1 MRIKCGAASPLP
13 AALALFVLATF
24 APIALALVP
33 NIMGYGAKGLPMGG
47 LQRNIF
53 SQPEKRLTSRQRPP
67 PLLVLR
73 KDGALAD
80 DTGDR
85 WDLAREET
93 RAAAWGP
100 RRRQAHAP
108 LPARPSR
115 GGELSRLAQAPG
127 AGGESVE
134 GAESEGADDDDA
146 GRRGHGKGFRNG
158 FMGALTDT
166 KFDKDIFALAI
177 PALGSLIIEPV
188 VRTLEAVMVGRLGAA
203 PLGALSIGG
212 SVVSVSFPLF
222 NFFSYATTP
231 MVARALARNDPDEA
245 SRLVAQGIWLSTMV
259 GTALG
264 FFMFFCADGILTTM
278 GANAEIYPLAR
289 AFLLIRSV
297 SAPAELWL
305 LVAKGAS
312 YGHQNTKSPLFA
324 ITVGSAAHL
333 VLDYVLIVYCKLS
346 ISGAAYAVVISQY
359 MASLILLRSLVANKI
374 LKLKD
379 LLMLPDITKIL
390 TYLNAG
396 SALLVR
402 TMSMQGFYTIMT
414 SVGARMGTAVIAG
427 HAIARQCSSLEA
439 LVVDGLAVAAQSLI
453 AMYMGKGDTSSA
465 RRICRRLLLLGG
477 VAGTLLGLLLLVLSH
492 PIAAAFTSDP
502 NVLFEA
508 RRAMPLVA
516 AIQLPAAL
524 AYIFDGIFLGARDF
538 RFLGIAMMFCVMPAT
553 AVLLFVSSKF
563 NVGLLTLWMA
573 SGTLLLARVAVLSW
587 RYNSSEGPLQDKQI
601 AKQRQKDAQED
612 RNRLA
617 NS

>member
-1 MRIKCGAASPLP
+1 MIDVPVRTPAPSMQGSWVSPRFCACASPHTAHALLWTRVRWLWHECAWMHPTGDIHSCSMSLAHATP
-13 AALALFVLATF
+13 AALSLSLFQTPPL
-24 APIALALVP
+24 PLPLLSLCLPSYSCKQALVP

-93 RAAAWGP
+93 RAAAWGA

-127 AGGESVE
+127 AGSESVE

-245 SRLVAQGIWLSTMV
+245 SRLV
-259 GTALG
+259 
-264 FFMFFCADGILTTM
+264 CA
-278 GANAEIYPLAR
+278 P
-289 AFLLIRSV
+289 
-297 SAPAELWL
+297 
-305 LVAKGAS
+305 
-312 YGHQNTKSPLFA
+312 
-324 ITVGSAAHL
+324 
-333 VLDYVLIVYCKLS
+333 
-346 ISGAAYAVVISQY
+346 
-359 MASLILLRSLVANKI
+359 
-374 LKLKD
+374 
-379 LLMLPDITKIL
+379 
-390 TYLNAG
+390 
-396 SALLVR
+396 
-402 TMSMQGFYTIMT
+402 
-414 SVGARMGTAVIAG
+414 
-427 HAIARQCSSLEA
+427 
-439 LVVDGLAVAAQSLI
+439 
-453 AMYMGKGDTSSA
+453 
-465 RRICRRLLLLGG
+465 
-477 VAGTLLGLLLLVLSH
+477 
-492 PIAAAFTSDP
+492 
-502 NVLFEA
+502 
-508 RRAMPLVA
+508 
-516 AIQLPAAL
+516 
-524 AYIFDGIFLGARDF
+524 
-538 RFLGIAMMFCVMPAT
+538 
-553 AVLLFVSSKF
+553 
-563 NVGLLTLWMA
+563 
-573 SGTLLLARVAVLSW
+573 
-587 RYNSSEGPLQDKQI
+587 
-601 AKQRQKDAQED
+601 
-612 RNRLA
+612 
-617 NS
+617 